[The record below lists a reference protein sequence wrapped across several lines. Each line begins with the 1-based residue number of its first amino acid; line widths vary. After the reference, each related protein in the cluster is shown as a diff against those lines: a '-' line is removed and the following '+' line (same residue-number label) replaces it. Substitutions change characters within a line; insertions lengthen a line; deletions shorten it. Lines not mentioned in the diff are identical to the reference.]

1 MATITR
7 DADYSAEKQNNIL
20 EVNIL
25 IRVMHFWHEVFVNST
40 LNFLSSRCLLSLI
53 IIYMIIYGRFN
64 TSAMDSHICSKVEVL
79 KTFIQIYAI

>member
-40 LNFLSSRCLLSLI
+40 LKLFV
-53 IIYMIIYGRFN
+53 F
-64 TSAMDSHICSKVEVL
+64 
-79 KTFIQIYAI
+79 